1 MTDDRHGQGQG
12 QLGGHGGHDGPRPG
26 EKAHFFDRKENV
38 DRFFLAFYVVCALVM
53 VAELFVDR
61 HTEHPWEGLFGF
73 YGLWGFASFW
83 FLVLVA
89 KQMRK
94 VLMRSEDYYDVD

>member
-1 MTDDRHGQGQG
+1 MSHEHHGPPKEPICWTDKPDTV
-12 QLGGHGGHDGPRPG
+12 
-26 EKAHFFDRKENV
+26 K
-38 DRFFLAFYVVCALVM
+38 RFFIGFYVVCGVLIVL
-53 VAELFVDR
+53 ELILGR
-61 HTEHPWEGLFGF
+61 ETEHPHPWEWVFSF

-94 VLMRSEDYYDVD
+94 LLIRSEDYYEGGDDAG